1 MLKIQNY
8 LDGALSDAI
17 DNQIIDNFNPSKG
30 VVYGSIPNSN
40 EKDVEKAVKSAE
52 EAFPEWGVLNNE
64 KRFKIMNRIAEL
76 IDANRDEL
84 AKAESMDQGKPLW
97 LAKNEMIRAAQNM
110 RFFCHCSDAVCFRQS
125 YYAGTCY

>member
-1 MLKIQNY
+1 M
-8 LDGALSDAI
+8 
-17 DNQIIDNFNPSKG
+17 
-30 VVYGSIPNSN
+30 
-40 EKDVEKAVKSAE
+40 EKAVKSAE

-110 RFFCHCSDAVCFRQS
+110 RFFATAAMQYASDSHIIILRENQTIVFDKHDDRS
-125 YYAGTCY
+125 N

>member
-1 MLKIQNY
+1 MQLTIKF
-8 LDGALSDAI
+8 
-17 DNQIIDNFNPSKG
+17 IDNFNPSKG

-84 AKAESMDQGKPLW
+84 AKAESMDQGQTVMVSQGMK
-97 LAKNEMIRAAQNM
+97 
-110 RFFCHCSDAVCFRQS
+110 
-125 YYAGTCY
+125 